1 MGGCFSTSLGAA
13 LHELGHLF
21 DLVHSDYGN
30 NNIINLIYEVLYLC
44 IHKSGIMAR
53 GFEDVD
59 VFFTVNN
66 SSPILPSPG
75 TVPTIKSV

>member
-1 MGGCFSTSLGAA
+1 MYS
-13 LHELGHLF
+13 
-21 DLVHSDYGN
+21 Y
-30 NNIINLIYEVLYLC
+30 

-66 SSPILPSPG
+66 SSPILPSPC
-75 TVPTIKSV
+75 TVPTVFN